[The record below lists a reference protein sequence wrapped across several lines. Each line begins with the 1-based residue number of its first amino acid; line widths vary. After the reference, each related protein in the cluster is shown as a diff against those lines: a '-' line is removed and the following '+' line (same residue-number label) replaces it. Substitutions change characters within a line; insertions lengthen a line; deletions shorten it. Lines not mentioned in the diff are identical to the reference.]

1 MPVCAPYDT
10 LRDYK
15 YKVKLIPGNE
25 KKGKA
30 IKMCMDI
37 FFRTENITENE
48 KELIKAITDS
58 EWNLSLISECKIA
71 AAGVINLKK
80 GQKKK
85 KVSELLFSTLRNC

>member
-15 YKVKLIPGNE
+15 YKVKVIPGNE

-30 IKMCMDI
+30 IKMCIDI
-37 FFRTENITENE
+37 FLKTENITDNE
-48 KELIKAITDS
+48 KELIKAIPEP

-80 GQKKK
+80 AQKKK
-85 KVSELLFSTLRNC
+85 K